1 MTQDMG
7 LPARVAARRAADERT
22 IGRLLIRVTY
32 VAVGLLVLGV
42 ASMIATG
49 TGPLDVP
56 PALDLAGVIAAMK
69 ALRPEGLLWLGLVA
83 VIATPIIR
91 VLAAAFTYA
100 RSAEWRMVAISVAI
114 LAVIAAGVVT
124 TLITGS

>member
-7 LPARVAARRAADERT
+7 LPARAAARRAADERT

-91 VLAAAFTYA
+91 VMAAAFTYA
-100 RSAEWRMVAISVAI
+100 RNAEWRMVAISVAI
-114 LAVIAAGVVT
+114 LAVIATGVVA